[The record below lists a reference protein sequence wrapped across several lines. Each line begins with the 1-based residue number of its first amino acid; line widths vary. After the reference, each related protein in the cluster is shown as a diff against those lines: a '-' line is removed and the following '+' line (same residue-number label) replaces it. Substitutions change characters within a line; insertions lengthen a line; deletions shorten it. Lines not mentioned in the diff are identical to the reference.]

1 MNISYLNF
9 WIDLNDLFDKIQESE
24 YIDASVLYEK
34 LTINIIDETRISIF
48 EHNQY
53 GNTIQFTK
61 LEDKIYVEDKF
72 NKKEYEIK
80 NLNRFLKDVQKSLF
94 ECATEVEA
102 VSFLKLCSNDTNFLK
117 LKDIPY
123 PEIFSLPSKTISLI
137 EEYF

>member
-9 WIDLNDLFDKIQESE
+9 WIDLNDLFDKIQERE
-24 YIDASVLYEK
+24 CIDASVLYER
-34 LTINIIDETRISIF
+34 LSLNIIDDTRISIF
-48 EHNQY
+48 EYNQY

-61 LEDKIYVEDKF
+61 LDDKIVVEDKF

-80 NLNRFLKDVQKSLF
+80 NLNRFLKDIQKSLF
-94 ECATEVEA
+94 ECTTEVEA

-117 LKDIPY
+117 IKDIPY
-123 PEIFSLPSKTISLI
+123 PEIFSLPSKSITLL